1 MFICMESRL
10 YRIRRR
16 ELFPEGGVDMSIDR
30 FILKKLA
37 GCQEE
42 RTRVNLVELFKLRIH
57 KAEKAEKNTF
67 KTS

>member
-1 MFICMESRL
+1 MT
-10 YRIRRR
+10 
-16 ELFPEGGVDMSIDR
+16 EGNHFLKGAIDMSIDR

-42 RTRVNLVELFKLRIH
+42 RTRNNLALLFKLRID

-67 KTS
+67 KTSS